1 MEADYNSFATDAR
14 RQQDGLLAVTEV
26 RARLAEDRCHQRRWN
41 QITREIPIVDAMD
54 IGILGWGQPPERRP
68 RPRRLFS
75 PLRDRYGI
83 RKRLYGIRKE
93 PEKEGPS
100 IFSRSRS
107 HPVQAEKPEYPDGP
121 PIDEYF
127 LRSGRTRWNS
137 FPVNDER
144 VQELR
149 ASRAEKIRLAIL
161 ESERDAEQVATGL
174 SRRNY
179 GSYGSCLLSAAQLG
193 LVVVVYIV
201 GAVFAGNQLSV
212 DVLLL
217 IGGMIVAAAA
227 GHGLGFGG

>member
-144 VQELR
+144 WLWCAYLGV
-149 ASRAEKIRLAIL
+149 SI
-161 ESERDAEQVATGL
+161 VAVIVFLLLLVKTL
-174 SRRNY
+174 CS